1 MIQQIRYYQNWSV
14 IISKTVII
22 MFSSQFCLLMKN
34 ILMDEYIPLGYVFR
48 ISKFFIIISL
58 SFFRILL
65 IANKPQ
71 KYLRTFDVFCVDFL
85 RYASKE
91 FELPEC
97 ISSLYHISKFER
109 HSENLYSSIS
119 EFNSSL
125 PLINV

>member
-34 ILMDEYIPLGYVFR
+34 ILMDESIPLGYVFR

-85 RYASKE
+85 RCANKKCECSFQNAKNGILNSLFINMIY
-91 FELPEC
+91 FE
-97 ISSLYHISKFER
+97 I
-109 HSENLYSSIS
+109 
-119 EFNSSL
+119 
-125 PLINV
+125 